1 MRRFLFAILILFAI
15 FLIISRVAEVE
26 NVIDTFRRADIR
38 FLAIAFGVQLL
49 WNVNLAASFWS
60 IYGLLGVKESMLR
73 LIGLVAAASFVNG
86 VTPTMGMGGMTV
98 LIADGQ
104 RRNHRTGRVTTSAAV
119 YILYEYSA
127 VLMILSVGLTI
138 LFRRNQLT
146 PGEIIAS
153 GILVFMAVGLATVL
167 ILGMRSEKQLAT
179 VLGWLGGLV
188 NKIMRP
194 FIRRNY
200 LDLSRARTFA
210 ADIANGL
217 AEARRSHRGL
227 LLPLGFALSSK
238 ILMIGV
244 LLLVFTAFGEP
255 YSAETLIAGFSIGYL
270 FTIVAITP
278 YGIAFAEGAL
288 ALTLNSMRVPLATAA
303 VIALAYR
310 GVTYWLQL
318 VYGMIAFR
326 WFNSQPASLPVSES
340 ERAHLSPQ
348 QSKAPPRG

>member
-1 MRRFLFAILILFAI
+1 MRRFLFAIVILFAI
-15 FLIISRVAEVE
+15 FVIITRVAEVE
-26 NVIDTFRRADIR
+26 NVIDTFRRADLR
-38 FLAIAFGVQLL
+38 FLVIAFGIQLL
-49 WNVNLAASFWS
+49 WNVNLASSFWS
-60 IYGLLGVKESMLR
+60 IYNLLGLREGMLR
-73 LIGLVAAASFVNG
+73 LIGLVSAASFVNG
-86 VTPTMGMGGMTV
+86 VTPSMGMGGMTI

-104 RRNHRTGRVTTSAAV
+104 RRNHRAGRVTTSAAV
-119 YILYEYSA
+119 FILYEYTA
-127 VLMILSVGLTI
+127 VLMILSVGLWI

-153 GILVFMAVGLATVL
+153 GILLFMAMGLATVL
-167 ILGMRSEKQLAT
+167 FLGMRSERQLAK
-179 VLGWLGGLV
+179 LLERLGGLV
-188 NKIMRP
+188 NRIARP
-194 FIRRNY
+194 FIRRDY

-217 AEARRSHRGL
+217 AEARRSRRGL

-244 LLLVFTAFGEP
+244 LLLTFMAFGEP

-278 YGIAFAEGAL
+278 YGIGFAEGAL

-318 VYGMIAFR
+318 VYGLIAFR
-326 WFNSQPASLPVSES
+326 WFNRQPASLPASAPEV
-340 ERAHLSPQ
+340 APLSPQ
-348 QSKAPPRG
+348 QSKAPPKG